1 MSWSEARLAD
11 CVLEMRSGASIHS
24 GDFIDVGFPVLHK
37 GSIKEGGRVVVDR
50 GGKSHVATE
59 YADQKPKAIVD
70 SRFVVATLRNL
81 VRSGETLGY
90 MAPVPSGSKY
100 ILAQGAYGLLLDES
114 KLDKRYLA
122 YLSNAHVFHK
132 EVLKRMVGST
142 QVHIRNSQFLDIPV
156 PLPPLEE
163 QKRIAKILDAADA
176 LRAKRR
182 ESLAQLDALLQSTFL
197 ALFGDPSGNPHSWK
211 ICKMVDVCEKIT
223 DGTHHSPPIVEEGV
237 PYVTA
242 KHIKAGGVKFFEN
255 PWYVSQ
261 EEHAKIYSRCDPV
274 RGDVLY
280 IKDGATTGVAAINC
294 FDFEFS
300 MLSSVALIRPNRN
313 VVLPEY
319 VCAYLNNE
327 KSKKRFLGDMG
338 GAAIKRLTLA
348 KIKRFD
354 IPVPDMEVQ
363 RKFSEVVFRIQ
374 EQSQK
379 LRAQLDCMD
388 ELFGSLQQRAFSGE
402 L

>member
-1 MSWSEARLAD
+1 MIGDTSE
-11 CVLEMRSGASIHS
+11 
-24 GDFIDVGFPVLHK
+24 
-37 GSIKEGGRVVVDR
+37 
-50 GGKSHVATE
+50 
-59 YADQKPKAIVD
+59 
-70 SRFVVATLRNL
+70 
-81 VRSGETLGY
+81 
-90 MAPVPSGSKY
+90 GSKY
-100 ILAQGAYGLLLDES
+100 ISKTKKKIIAEGVKKSRKVYEGDFLLTNSMSFGRPYILKTSGCIHDGWLVLSPKTDQILPDFFYYLLGSEVFKGEFAKRASGAVVKNLNS
-114 KLDKRYLA
+114 T
-122 YLSNAHVFHK
+122 
-132 EVLKRMVGST
+132 MVKG
-142 QVHIRNSQFLDIPV
+142 VEV

-182 ESLAQLDALLQSTFL
+182 ESLAQLDALLQSAFL
-197 ALFGDPSGNPHSWK
+197 DIFGDPSQNPHSWK
-211 ICKMVDVCEKIT
+211 ICKMVDVSTKIT

-242 KHIKAGGVKFFEN
+242 KHIKNDGIKFFEN
-255 PWYVSQ
+255 PWYVSP

-274 RGDVLY
+274 QGDVLY
-280 IKDGATTGVAAINC
+280 IKDGATTGVAAINH
-294 FDFEFS
+294 FGFEFS

-313 VVLPEY
+313 IVLPEY
-319 VCAYLNNE
+319 VCAYLNND

-354 IPVPDMEVQ
+354 IPIPDMEAQQ
-363 RKFSEVVFRIQ
+363 RFSEIVYRIQ

-379 LRAQLDCMD
+379 LRAQLDFMD